1 MRNIFLTLLCVFSFS
16 AHSSPI
22 ETPIAEEVS
31 ETHITNTVE
40 ATNLLTNVEKKVRE
54 ASVKIYTP
62 RGGHG
67 SGGLIKHKDVQLVLT
82 AHHVA
87 DGRLGQNYLITGGG
101 EMQYGVLVYKDPL
114 HDISVLYL
122 PNKFQHYQPM
132 KWKPIDS
139 LATVGHE
146 ITYSGYPSWHNILTF
161 RGHIAGYE
169 TIPDAGQ
176 QIILQT
182 YGYFGCSGSVVYD
195 TDGRQVGILWGIDSQ
210 RDGVHENIVW
220 VAPIQNL
227 DLDLALS
234 ALCENIPDKPRA
246 CR

>member
-82 AHHVA
+82 
-87 DGRLGQNYLITGGG
+87 
-101 EMQYGVLVYKDPL
+101 PL

-195 TDGRQVGILWGIDSQ
+195 TDGHQVGILWGIDSQ